1 MTAPSVI
8 TPRSANKLKK
18 AKQLSGTAS
27 ASNESRFMAE
37 RVHLWLRR
45 PQILARLDV
54 RTTLSKKFNDARRS
68 VRLAK

>member
-1 MTAPSVI
+1 
-8 TPRSANKLKK
+8 
-18 AKQLSGTAS
+18 
-27 ASNESRFMAE
+27 MAE

-68 VRLAK
+68 VRVRD